1 MKKNIIRNTLI
12 ATIAI
17 VAGFNVYQ
25 SNVRIINLS
34 DTSLTE
40 VEAIAACE
48 VSAISSNNKG
58 VCVKD
63 LNNTNEYCVVGSSWP
78 TSPVCSETIDV

>member
-25 SNVRIINLS
+25 SNVNNEEMS
-34 DTSLTE
+34 DMVLE
-40 VEAIAACE
+40 NVEALAQDE
-48 VSAISSNNKG
+48 SG
-58 VCVKD
+58 D
-63 LNNTNEYCVVGSSWP
+63 WYCVGEFY
-78 TSPVCSETIDV
+78 TCLLDEQGRIYGKKYNLK

>member
-25 SNVRIINLS
+25 SNAQISQLFNTTLKNIEALAGCESKDGYDLS
-34 DTSLTE
+34 KYCNPGTGRCYRGDFVASDCTSNY
-40 VEAIAACE
+40 V
-48 VSAISSNNKG
+48 
-58 VCVKD
+58 
-63 LNNTNEYCVVGSSWP
+63 
-78 TSPVCSETIDV
+78 